1 MTADLLTLPP
11 RNDPRPESIPPS
23 PPSICL
29 SVIVG
34 NEEEVIE
41 RFITSFAGCCQHMV
55 FTIATG
61 ATPPDATENLITAAC
76 GAKGIPFTILR
87 YRNSSQCAE
96 YQHIDDFGAARQ
108 VGWQYFH
115 DSLPDL
121 EWVMWADAD
130 DTVEV
135 DFLEKFRYLMDERSD
150 KVDLHILPYN
160 VRVVA
165 GKINQQVMRER
176 IVHRRVAS
184 HWNHAIHEQ
193 LAFTAD
199 TRYRSSMTPAI
210 IHSPLQTKR
219 GGKARNETILK
230 GINASS
236 GRNYFY
242 LQQEAFESGRR
253 KETIALCKAG
263 LAAIPELGLVE
274 RYEMHLNVAQ
284 SLGTEEC
291 KEYAAKAFAL
301 QPDRREALALL
312 ACYAITDDD
321 AERALVMA
329 KLMMATPRP
338 RRMYWSQNNGWYEWR
353 GNELM
358 MQVMRLNS
366 LDTYEYEREYRRE
379 GIEGFWEGR
388 KNDMTPTITISLL
401 VDYTAETPP
410 PPPHDLLSL
419 RDGWYAAASTPAAV
433 EVVFNIRGEIP
444 ESDRKFFA
452 GMKIEREPLRIWWG
466 IRIALATTSTPD
478 NAYPMEG
485 WDSVVYERGKAS
497 GCTSSTTTTFES
509 LFPTPEDVALVYFL
523 PIYIETPPC

>member
-1 MTADLLTLPP
+1 MTADSLTLPP
-11 RNDPRPESIPPS
+11 SDDPPTESIPPS

-41 RFITSFAGCCQHMV
+41 RFITAFAGCCQHMV

-61 ATPPDATENLITAAC
+61 ATPPDATESLITAAC
-76 GAKGIPFTILR
+76 GAQKIPFTILH
-87 YRNSSQCAE
+87 YRNSAQCAE
-96 YQHIDDFGAARQ
+96 YPHIDDFGAARQ
-108 VGWQYFH
+108 VGWMHFH
-115 DSLPDL
+115 HFLPDI

-130 DTVEV
+130 DTVDA
-135 DFLEKFRYLMDERSD
+135 DFLAQIRYLMDERSD

-176 IVHRRVAS
+176 IVHRRVNS

-193 LAFTAD
+193 LAFTSD

-210 IHSPLQTKR
+210 IHSPLQSKR
-219 GGKARNETILK
+219 GGKTRNETILR
-230 GINASS
+230 GINESS

-242 LQQEAFESGRR
+242 LQQEAFEAGRR

-274 RYEMHLNVAQ
+274 RYEMHLNIAQ
-284 SLGTEEC
+284 SLGTEDC

-312 ACYAITDDD
+312 TCYAITDSDP
-321 AERALVMA
+321 ERALAMV
-329 KLMMATPRP
+329 KLMAATPRP
-338 RRMYWSQNNGWYEWR
+338 RRMYWSQNNGWYGWR

-388 KNDMTPTITISLL
+388 ANDMTPTITISLL
-401 VDYTAETPP
+401 VDYTATPPP

-419 RDGWYAAASTPAAV
+419 RDGWYAAATTPEAV
-433 EVVFNIRGEIP
+433 EVVFAIKGEIP
-444 ESDRKFFA
+444 ETDRKFFA
-452 GMKIEREPLRIWWG
+452 GMKLERDPLRIWWG
-466 IRIALATTSTPD
+466 IRMALKTTSTPD
-478 NAYPMEG
+478 NAFPLEG
-485 WDSVVYERGKAS
+485 WDSVIYERGKTS

-523 PIYIETPPC
+523 PIYTAPPDC